1 MRGKKPGFNAIL
13 AAIARACCLRLS
25 RIQSLDAAVAGI
37 DDKMSLAAA
46 VAARIDVAPV
56 LGSRAVDA
64 AGTVVIAE
72 RAVID
77 ITLSAIPFVV
87 VLPGFASRPP
97 LPVPLPSP
105 LPIVSSWPTAA
116 LKIGS

>member
-1 MRGKKPGFNAIL
+1 M
-13 AAIARACCLRLS
+13 RLS
-25 RIQSLDAAVAGI
+25 RAQSLDAAVAGF